1 MKMDKHLNFKLRNM
15 HHSLNS
21 FIRVV
26 NLALCEDLEKSIF
39 RSLHRIS
46 SYKITKIVKIR
57 NPYMNV
63 YVIKL
68 SSIILT
74 KKHIT
79 KQNDWNQYKENCN
92 ANNCDWNKKNYR
104 YHAVADGRRRARLC
118 FNLVCSPSPLFFE
131 CPLNCKF
138 PGWGKAY
145 PT

>member
-1 MKMDKHLNFKLRNM
+1 MDKHLNFKLRNM

-79 KQNDWNQYKENCN
+79 KQND
-92 ANNCDWNKKNYR
+92 
-104 YHAVADGRRRARLC
+104 
-118 FNLVCSPSPLFFE
+118 
-131 CPLNCKF
+131 
-138 PGWGKAY
+138 
-145 PT
+145 